1 MRSSL
6 FFFLILLILCHQ
18 SACQKAPTLT
28 CETLDLSEVDK
39 TLKLEKL
46 GQLNGFWQVSSVE
59 GCVDKTHNEQFQ
71 FTLNLSERDD
81 TIFNRYEYK
90 GNGTKQILEEQIWN
104 QEINQA
110 KPEDLPLFSQEASDM
125 ETSTS
130 QGPFL
135 NINRFKINIH
145 EVDSQSSHSSTDMA
159 ISDIDLVV
167 ANTDMAIQDMPN
179 KVVKYT
185 VILEDLKIQNSE
197 ITEGEY
203 EKINEVIGMMSVYE
217 LEYFPHLDDGQSN
230 RQRKFEQPFR
240 MTLINRSESP

>member
-18 SACQKAPTLT
+18 SACQTSPTLT
-28 CETLDLSEVDK
+28 CETLDTSEVDK

-46 GQLNGFWQVSSVE
+46 GQLNGLWQVSSIE
-59 GCVDKTHNEQFQ
+59 GCLDKTHNEQFQ

-81 TIFNRYEYK
+81 MIFNRYEYK
-90 GNGTKQILEEQIWN
+90 GNGTKKILEEEIWN

-110 KPEDLPLFSQEASDM
+110 KPEDPPLFSQDTSDM

-130 QGPFL
+130 QGTFL

-145 EVDSQSSHSSTDMA
+145 EIDSQSNYSPTDM
-159 ISDIDLVV
+159 S
-167 ANTDMAIQDMPN
+167 IQDTPN
-179 KVVKYT
+179 RVVKYT
-185 VILEDLKIQNSE
+185 VILEDLKIQNSD

-203 EKINEVIGMMSVYE
+203 EKINEVIGMMSVYTS
-217 LEYFPHLDDGQSN
+217 EYFPHLDDDQSN
-230 RQRKFEQPFR
+230 VQRQFKQPFR

>member
-18 SACQKAPTLT
+18 SACQTPPTLS
-28 CETLDLSEVDK
+28 CETLDISEVDK

-46 GQLNGFWQVSSVE
+46 GQLNGFWQVSSIE
-59 GCVDKTHNEQFQ
+59 GCLDKTHNEQFQ

-81 TIFNRYEYK
+81 MIFNRYEYK
-90 GNGTKQILEEQIWN
+90 SNGTKKIIEDQIWT

-110 KPEDLPLFSQEASDM
+110 KSTDLPLFSQDMSDM

-130 QGPFL
+130 QGPLL
-135 NINRFKINIH
+135 NINRFEINIH
-145 EVDSQSSHSSTDMA
+145 DSNSNDDPTDM
-159 ISDIDLVV
+159 S
-167 ANTDMAIQDMPN
+167 IQDMPN
-179 KVVKYT
+179 RVVKYR
-185 VILEDLKIQNSE
+185 VILEELKIQNSD

-203 EKINEVIGMMSVYE
+203 EKINEVIGMMSVYSSKDFLNE
-217 LEYFPHLDDGQSN
+217 EDIKLIF
-230 RQRKFEQPFR
+230 KQPFR